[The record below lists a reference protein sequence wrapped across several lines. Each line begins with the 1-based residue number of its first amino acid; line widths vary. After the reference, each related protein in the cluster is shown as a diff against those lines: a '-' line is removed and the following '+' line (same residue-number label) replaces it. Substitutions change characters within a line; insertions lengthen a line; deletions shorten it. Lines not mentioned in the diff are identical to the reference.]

1 MSGLRELLRL
11 LQLITIAALTLGLAT
26 CIERPGLLE
35 QIDTLGTLRVATV
48 NSATTYY
55 LDADGP
61 TGFEYD
67 LIREFA
73 QSLGLRFDMVVMP
86 DQQAVIDAVASGHA
100 HIGVGVAVSEPRR
113 EKVRFTPPYDEAK
126 LEVVY
131 RVYKHKPRKLA
142 GLSGDLVLPAHTA
155 FADWLR
161 ANRPDI
167 EFTVDEQANTEE
179 LMDRVAAGDL
189 AATIASADIVDM
201 NQRYYPNLRVAFS
214 LDEVRQ
220 HTAWAMPGRGDMGG
234 DNTLY
239 NEAIAFLEQ
248 VKENGRL
255 HILRDRYFGHVK
267 RLGFV
272 GGHEFARQVDN
283 RLHLWEDYFKRAGEE
298 YGLDWRLLAAIGYQ
312 ESHWDKNAVSPTTVR
327 GIMML
332 TRAAASDM
340 NVTNRRDPAQSI
352 DGGARYFIRM
362 LERMPEEIQQP
373 DRTWFALAAYNIGYG
388 HVMDARRLLDDRGR
402 DPNLWVN
409 LRDALPWLTQ
419 ERYISDT
426 RYGYARG
433 HEAATYVGNIRAY
446 FDILTWMTNNRTAQE
461 PPALDEGKSPT
472 APESETAVENTATIS
487 IDSPAF

>member
-1 MSGLRELLRL
+1 MSGLRELLRI
-11 LQLITIAALTLGLAT
+11 LQLTTIAALTLALST

-113 EKVRFTPPYDEAK
+113 QRVRFTPPYDDSALEA
-126 LEVVY
+126 VY
-131 RVYKHKPRKLA
+131 RVYKHKPKTLA
-142 GLSGDLVLPAHTA
+142 DLSGDLVLPAHTA

-161 ANRPDI
+161 SNRPEI
-167 EFTVDEQANTEE
+167 VFRVDDQANTEE

-189 AATIASADIVDM
+189 VATVASADIVDM
-201 NQRYYPNLRVAFS
+201 NQRYYPNLRVAFT
-214 LDEVRQ
+214 LDDVRQ
-220 HTAWAMPGRGDMGG
+220 HTAWAVAGRGDMNG
-234 DNTLY
+234 DDTLY

-248 VKENGRL
+248 AKENGRL

-283 RLHLWEDYFKRAGEE
+283 RLHLWENYFKRAGNE

-332 TRAAASDM
+332 TQAAASDM
-340 NVTNRRDPAQSI
+340 DVTNRRDPAQSI
-352 DGGARYFIRM
+352 DGGARYFVRM
-362 LERMPEEIQQP
+362 LERMPDEIQQP

-388 HVMDARRLLDDRGR
+388 HVMDARRLLEDRGR

-446 FDILTWMTNNRTAQE
+446 FDILSWMTNNRTTQE
-461 PPALDEGKSPT
+461 PPALDEGQSPT
-472 APESETAVENTATIS
+472 APESENGTENKTTIS

>member
-1 MSGLRELLRL
+1 MTGVRELLRC
-11 LQLITIAALTLGLAT
+11 LQLLTITALAVALAT
-26 CIERPGLLE
+26 CVSRPGLLE

-48 NSATTYY
+48 NSASTYY

-73 QSLGLRFDMVVMP
+73 ENIGLRFEMIVLP
-86 DQQAVIDAVASGHA
+86 NPRAVLEAVASGHA
-100 HIGVGVAVSEPRR
+100 HIGVGVAVSEQRR
-113 EKVRFTPPYDEAK
+113 QQVRFTPPYDEAPLK
-126 LEVVY
+126 AVY
-131 RVYKHKPRKLA
+131 RVYKHKPETLA
-142 GLSGDLVLPAHTA
+142 DLSGDLVLPAHTA
-155 FADWLR
+155 LADWLR
-161 ANRPDI
+161 ENRPDV
-167 EFTVDEQANTEE
+167 EFSVDPKANTEE
-179 LMDRVAAGDL
+179 LMDRVAAGDIP
-189 AATIASADIVDM
+189 ATIADADIVAM
-201 NQRYYPNLRVAFS
+201 NQRYYPKLRVAFS
-214 LDEVRQ
+214 LGDVRKK
-220 HTAWAMPGRGDMGG
+220 TAWAMAGNRQNNVED
-234 DNTLY
+234 TLY
-239 NEAIAFLEQ
+239 NEAIAYLEEA
-248 VKENGRL
+248 KANGRL
-255 HILRDRYFGHVK
+255 RILRDRYFGHVK

-283 RLHLWEDYFKRAGEE
+283 RLHLWKDYFQRAGDA

-340 NVTNRRDPAQSI
+340 NISNRRDPQQSI

-362 LERMPEEIQQP
+362 LERMPDKINQP
-373 DRTWFALAAYNIGYG
+373 DRTWFALAAYNVGYG
-388 HVMDARRLLDDRGR
+388 HVMDARRLLEAQNR

-419 ERYISDT
+419 ERYISRT

-433 HEAATYVGNIRAY
+433 HEAAAYVGNIRAY
-446 FDILTWMTNNRTAQE
+446 FDILTWMTNNQNAQK
-461 PPALDEGKSPT
+461 PPTLVTKKPSEETDIADS
-472 APESETAVENTATIS
+472 ESIS

>member
-1 MSGLRELLRL
+1 MTGLRELLRC
-11 LQLITIAALTLGLAT
+11 LQLLTVVALALALGT
-26 CIERPGLLE
+26 CVSRPGLLE

-48 NSATTYY
+48 NSASTYY

-67 LIREFA
+67 LIRDFA
-73 QSLGLRFDMVVMP
+73 QKLGLRFEMIVLP
-86 DQQAVIDAVASGHA
+86 DQQAVLDAIANGHA

-113 EKVRFTPPYDEAK
+113 QRVRFTPPYDEAD

-131 RVYKHKPRKLA
+131 RVYKHKPKTLA
-142 GLSGDLVLPAHTA
+142 DLSGDLVLPAHTA
-155 FADWLR
+155 LADWLR
-161 ANRPDI
+161 ANRPDV
-167 EFTVDEQANTEE
+167 EFTIDPQANTEE
-179 LMDRVAAGDL
+179 LMDRVAEGDI
-189 AATIASADIVDM
+189 AATIANADIVAM
-201 NQRYYPNLRVAFS
+201 NQRYYPKLRVAFD
-214 LDEVRQ
+214 LDNVRQ
-220 HTAWAMPGRGDMGG
+220 KTAWAVAGNGDESV
-234 DNTLY
+234 DDTLY
-239 NEAIAFLEQ
+239 NEAIAYLEET
-248 VKENGRL
+248 KANGRL

-283 RLHLWEDYFKRAGEE
+283 RLHLWEGYFKRAADE
-298 YGLDWRLLAAIGYQ
+298 YDLDWRLLAAIGYQ

-362 LERMPEEIQQP
+362 LKRMPEEIDQP
-373 DRTWFALAAYNIGYG
+373 DRTWFALAAYNVGYG
-388 HVMDARRLLDDRGR
+388 HVMDARRLLEARGR

-419 ERYISDT
+419 ERYIAQT

-433 HEAATYVGNIRAY
+433 HEAAAYVGNIRAY
-446 FDILTWMTNNRTAQE
+446 FDILTWMTNNRTTQE
-461 PPALDEGKSPT
+461 PPALDEEESPAGT
-472 APESETAVENTATIS
+472 DIAESPSIS

>member
-1 MSGLRELLRL
+1 MSGLRELLRCVQL
-11 LQLITIAALTLGLAT
+11 LIIIGLALALGT
-26 CIERPGLLE
+26 CVSRPGLLE

-48 NSATTYY
+48 NSVSTYY

-67 LIREFA
+67 LIRDFA
-73 QSLGLRFDMVVMP
+73 KKQGLRFEMVVLP
-86 DQQAVIDAVASGHA
+86 DQQAVLDAVASGHA
-100 HIGVGVAVSEPRR
+100 HIGVGVAMSEQRR
-113 EKVRFTPPYDEAK
+113 GHVRFTPPYSETK

-131 RVYKHKPRKLA
+131 RVYEHKPRKLSD
-142 GLSGDLVLPAHTA
+142 LSGELVLPANTA
-155 FADWLR
+155 LADWLR
-161 ANRPDI
+161 NNRPDVD
-167 EFTVDEQANTEE
+167 FTVDAQANTEE
-179 LMDRVAAGDL
+179 LMDRVASGDL
-189 AATIASADIVDM
+189 TATIANADIVAM
-201 NQRYYPNLRVAFS
+201 NQRYYPKLRVAFNLS
-214 LDEVRQ
+214 GVRQ
-220 HTAWAMPGRGDMGG
+220 KTAWAVAGNADISVN
-234 DNTLY
+234 NTLY
-239 NEAIAFLEQ
+239 DEATDYLAQ
-248 VKENGRL
+248 ARANDRL

-283 RLHLWEDYFKRAGEE
+283 RLHLWERYFKRAANE

-312 ESHWDKNAVSPTTVR
+312 ESHWDKNAVSPTFVR

-340 NVTNRRDPAQSI
+340 NITNRRDPAQSI

-362 LERMPEEIQQP
+362 LNRMPEQINQP
-373 DRTWFALAAYNIGYG
+373 DRTWFALAAYNVGYG
-388 HVMDARRLLDDRGR
+388 HVMDARRLLKARGR
-402 DPNLWVN
+402 DPDLWVN

-419 ERYISDT
+419 ERYIAET

-446 FDILTWMTNNRTAQE
+446 FDILTWMTNNRTAQK
-461 PPALDEGKSPT
+461 PPALDQEQ
-472 APESETAVENTATIS
+472 SETAPAVADNQSIS